1 MLNLSTILTI
11 FVAGWTLMRITGAG
25 DLRKR
30 IPPRLD
36 KFHVQHSSGAIGVTY
51 WSKTKLYQDYCE
63 ARNGYICQRPA
74 AAGAASEAKGTVM
87 DSPPTIEV

>member
-1 MLNLSTILTI
+1 MQYLLVS
-11 FVAGWTLMRITGAG
+11 VGWQLMKIMGVN
-25 DLRKR
+25 DLRRR
-30 IPPRLD
+30 IAPRLD
-36 KFHVQHSSGAIGVTY
+36 KFHTSDSTLVYSGVTY
-51 WSKTKLYQDYCE
+51 WSKTSLFQDYCE